1 MVKKTKTKEPKK
13 TLATKTATVTK
24 EQKEKVE
31 TVEAEVIGQAKKE
44 GEYPPKTQEPPKTP
58 EAPVE
63 KDTTKDSTTA
73 AKNAE
78 PLTPEVV
85 DPTKPTESKEDKSIP
100 SISAGLNKLA
110 NGDRLDH
117 NHSVDLMK
125 MIHGEFVANPATPPE
140 LGKAM
145 KRQFDAMAM
154 VELMFYNAQL
164 ENDLQQL
171 GVKVNKDQFVQIEQ
185 LARSMFGISLKGLP
199 APEDPNQLVINFPES
214 IPAPIK
220 EQVKKDLKEKKEM
233 PKIPDPVITMPEDEK
248 QKVLRVICSSI
259 GKGVG
264 NNITTAIEWARKAYG
279 FADNEKKSVVL
290 ATILQKDLKTT
301 LINGLT
307 SMVKGRLNHDHSI
320 LGAHAVLHQW
330 LPTYTEEEIAEI
342 AQVCLSYKEEVN
354 CKEYIE
360 KTGKKCDA
368 DNSIALMSRDVIAG
382 RAEDVVNGILSKK
395 EQVVVKYKD
404 ETGSIA
410 VNTESIRKS
419 LTVSYGSQGTISD
432 TMLKDVVNNIVKLY
446 VKPIMRLSKYIDKS
460 AYSTAIA

>member
-1 MVKKTKTKEPKK
+1 MAKKTKTKEPKK

-24 EQKEKVE
+24 NEKEKVE
-31 TVEAEVIGQAKKE
+31 TIETEVVEQAKKE
-44 GEYPPKTQEPPKTP
+44 GKYPPQVQEPVKTP
-58 EAPVE
+58 EEPVKKE
-63 KDTTKDSTTA
+63 DETPIV
-73 AKNAE
+73 KNEE
-78 PLTPEVV
+78 PITPEVV
-85 DPTKPTESKEDKSIP
+85 ESTEKKEDETPVP

-117 NHSVDLMK
+117 NHAVDLMK
-125 MIHGEFVANPATPPE
+125 MIHGEYVTNPATTPE

-164 ENDLQQL
+164 ESDLQQL
-171 GVKVNKDQFVQIEQ
+171 GVKVNKEQFTQIEQ
-185 LARSMFGISLKGLP
+185 LARSMFGISLKSLP
-199 APEDPNQLVINFPES
+199 TSDPNQLVINFPES
-214 IPAPIK
+214 IPNTVK
-220 EQVKKDLKEKKEM
+220 EQVKKDLKEKKEVT
-233 PKIPDPVITMPEDEK
+233 KIPDPVITMPEAEK

-264 NNITTAIEWARKAYG
+264 NNVTSVIEWARKAYG
-279 FADNEKKSVVL
+279 FTDQEKKSVIF
-290 ATILQKDLKTT
+290 ANILQKDLKTT

-330 LPTYTEEEIAEI
+330 LPTFSEEEIAEI
-342 AQVCLSYKEEVN
+342 AQVCLSYKEEIS

-360 KTGKKCDA
+360 KTGQKCNI
-368 DNSIALMSRDVIAG
+368 DNSIALISREIMAGRTEDVI
-382 RAEDVVNGILSKK
+382 NGIVGNK
-395 EQVVVKYKD
+395 EQVVVKYLD
-404 ETGSIA
+404 GTGSVA
-410 VNTESIRKS
+410 VNTESVRKG
-419 LTVSYGSQGTISD
+419 LTVAYGSQGTISD
-432 TMLKDVVNNIVKLY
+432 SMLKDVASNIVKLY